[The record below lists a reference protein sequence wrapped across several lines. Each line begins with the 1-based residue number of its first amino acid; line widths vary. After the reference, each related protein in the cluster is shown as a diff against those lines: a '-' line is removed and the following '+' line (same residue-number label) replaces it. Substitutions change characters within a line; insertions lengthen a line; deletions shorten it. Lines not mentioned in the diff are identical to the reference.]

1 MTIVEG
7 VEGGEG
13 RSSGPVRRMGLVLR
27 DPLPWSQCLQ
37 VVRAAEETGYEATFV
52 PEIAGREAFATLAG
66 FAMGTSRIRLGT
78 GVVTVQSRSP
88 LATAMGAATV
98 QDMSG
103 GRMVLGIGAGNVSS
117 RSGSVDRQA
126 DPIGLVRSYVLLA
139 KEVLAGRAV
148 QADDDLSG
156 RPRFRMSLAP
166 EGGPPPIWLGALG
179 DRMVELAGQAA
190 DGVIL
195 NWCTPERVG
204 EARRIVDRVAV
215 GNGAEPGSVT
225 VAVYVRACLGVEEAM
240 AVEALAEMTG
250 QYAAIPQ
257 YLRQLRHMGLGQ
269 EGEAAARA
277 YRAGRPTDVPESLVR
292 TLTVIGGREE
302 AMSRFAE
309 YFDAGAD
316 LVLSY
321 PVAVRDPFS
330 SILGTVLAAAP
341 SPRSSDREGCKG
353 RMGG

>member
-1 MTIVEG
+1 MRAMTIVEG

-13 RSSGPVRRMGLVLR
+13 RSSGPSPRIGLVLR

-78 GVVTVQSRSP
+78 GVVTVEARSP

-98 QDMSG
+98 QDLSG

-126 DPIGLVRSYVLLA
+126 DPIGVVRAYVLLA
-139 KEVLAGRAV
+139 REVLVGRAV
-148 QADDDLSG
+148 QADDDLFG
-156 RPRFRMSLAP
+156 TPRFRLSLVP
-166 EGGPPPIWLGALG
+166 EGGPPPVWLGALG
-179 DRMVELAGQAA
+179 DRMIELGGDVA

-225 VAVYVRACLGVEEAM
+225 VAVYVRACLGVEA
-240 AVEALAEMTG
+240 AVAEEALAEMTG

-257 YLRQLRHMGLGQ
+257 YLRQLRRMGLGP

-277 YRAGRPTDVPESLVR
+277 HRAGRLGDVPESLVR
-292 TLTVIGGREE
+292 RLTIIGGREE
-302 AMSRFAE
+302 AMARFAE

-316 LVLSY
+316 LVLCY

-341 SPRSSDREGCKG
+341 SPALER
-353 RMGG
+353 